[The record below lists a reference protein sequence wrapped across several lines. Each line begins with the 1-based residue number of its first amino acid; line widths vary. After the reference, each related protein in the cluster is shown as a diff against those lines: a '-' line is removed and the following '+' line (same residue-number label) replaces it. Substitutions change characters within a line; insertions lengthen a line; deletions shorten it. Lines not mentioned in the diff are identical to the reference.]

1 MKYKFTLT
9 QHLYSLNYFLKRHF
23 ALRLL
28 EKFKRTFKQ
37 GKFFVLNVSNF
48 NNFLFFFIDK
58 MLLLPSGAPGIIW
71 DPCLI
76 GLCIGLGCMGLCI
89 PFPPALK
96 KKEIN
101 TTSTHL

>member
-48 NNFLFFFIDK
+48 NIFLFFFYRQDVTITIRCSRNHLGP
-58 MLLLPSGAPGIIW
+58 MSHWTLHWTWVYGALHSISS
-71 DPCLI
+71 C
-76 GLCIGLGCMGLCI
+76 
-89 PFPPALK
+89 F
-96 KKEIN
+96 KKERN
-101 TTSTHL
+101 